1 MFSQL
6 PHDPVCFVFIDMM
19 LQKGEKKEIYAENQL
34 KQAYLLKRT
43 CKTRDLTAEKF
54 KYAAQLNH
62 LTFREGNSGFAE
74 TRPNTSHEPNPQ
86 HHSKA

>member
-1 MFSQL
+1 MEQKSEKESAKSKLAEHEKSGILDTSHGMGTCSANFHIDL
-6 PHDPVCFVFIDMM
+6 VCFVFIDMM

-54 KYAAQLNH
+54 K
-62 LTFREGNSGFAE
+62 
-74 TRPNTSHEPNPQ
+74 
-86 HHSKA
+86 

>member
-43 CKTRDLTAEKF
+43 CKTWDLTAEKF
-54 KYAAQLNH
+54 K
-62 LTFREGNSGFAE
+62 
-74 TRPNTSHEPNPQ
+74 
-86 HHSKA
+86 